1 MTLMALDKSGAM
13 MQKTSGS
20 VRGKPSC
27 RRRKGSPM
35 TFGSI
40 EEKHTEEAFEKKEK
54 KLNLSGAWEIRD
66 LFDGIDGDLRL
77 SLILNGRL

>member
-1 MTLMALDKSGAM
+1 
-13 MQKTSGS
+13 
-20 VRGKPSC
+20 
-27 RRRKGSPM
+27 M

>member
-1 MTLMALDKSGAM
+1 
-13 MQKTSGS
+13 
-20 VRGKPSC
+20 
-27 RRRKGSPM
+27 M
-35 TFGSI
+35 TFVSI
-40 EEKHTEEAFEKKEK
+40 DEKHTEEDLEKKEK

>member
-1 MTLMALDKSGAM
+1 MSLTGAARCGKTLPGLSGGA
-13 MQKTSGS
+13 
-20 VRGKPSC
+20 PPC
-27 RRRKGSPM
+27 RRRKGNPM
-35 TFGSI
+35 TFVSI
-40 EEKHTEEAFEKKEK
+40 DEKHTEEALEKKEK